1 MKHVP
6 RRRLLA
12 NFFVL
17 PIYVI
22 LLYFCSFAITIH
34 QLIQSSYIISTK
46 LKAYVC
52 PFNLDK
58 TYPLY
63 LMRISCSKVLQP
75 SSGGKKFLMAAMT
88 DNLLFWVTFA
98 IFVFVLTCYFVDYV
112 YLSMCTIHNDGDEDI
127 YPHIR

>member
-12 NFFVL
+12 HFFVL

-75 SSGGKKFLMAAMT
+75 SSGGKKNFDGGDDGQFTFLGYIRHICIRV
-88 DNLLFWVTFA
+88 DLL
-98 IFVFVLTCYFVDYV
+98 LCRLCLFVDV
-112 YLSMCTIHNDGDEDI
+112 YDS
-127 YPHIR
+127 R